1 MKIKNLLRQG
11 IIALSLFFYVS
22 LKAQVPVANFS
33 VTPNPACTNTNN
45 AVQIIDL
52 STNSPTAWSYTVAIF
67 GPGPGGTAVYNTQN
81 PTVSFN
87 FPGTYTITL
96 VSTNAAGS
104 SATHSQTLT
113 VLRSPNA
120 NINPANVNSCI
131 GATPVTINVN
141 AVGPGA
147 ASDTFSWSTG
157 ATSNSITVSPNV
169 TTTYSCIVTATN
181 GCTSILTSQFNIGQP
196 TITVNSFPTSLCPG
210 NNATITAGVSG
221 PGPRSYTWSTGASTN
236 SLVTSTAAVYTV
248 IATNGLGC
256 TATQTYNLGSSTT
269 LSLTATANASNICSG
284 NTVFLQASGAS
295 SYTWSN
301 GANTAN
307 TTANPAVT
315 TTFNVF
321 GSYATCVGLATVVV
335 TVSQIPTIT
344 VVSSTNSICSGST
357 VFLNASGASTYTW
370 NPGQVVGSGIS
381 VTPSVNTTYTVRGQ
395 NPGCPT
401 RASTVTIA
409 VLQSPNL
416 SVSSSASVVCAG
428 EQVALAAAGAISYS
442 WSNGGISAV
451 IIVSP
456 SVTTTYSVTGVSL
469 NNCSRSVSFI
479 QNIDNCTSI
488 AEISADKFIIYPNPN
503 NGIFRIESA
512 AASQISIINQTGQ
525 TIRQLSLAKAN
536 DFTITVSDLSEG
548 IYFVVGQNDRGI
560 FRQKVVISK

>member
-169 TTTYSCIVTATN
+169 TTTFVESLQREE
-181 GCTSILTSQFNIGQP
+181 IL
-196 TITVNSFPTSLCPG
+196 NSFH
-210 NNATITAGVSG
+210 
-221 PGPRSYTWSTGASTN
+221 R
-236 SLVTSTAAVYTV
+236 
-248 IATNGLGC
+248 
-256 TATQTYNLGSSTT
+256 
-269 LSLTATANASNICSG
+269 
-284 NTVFLQASGAS
+284 
-295 SYTWSN
+295 
-301 GANTAN
+301 
-307 TTANPAVT
+307 
-315 TTFNVF
+315 
-321 GSYATCVGLATVVV
+321 
-335 TVSQIPTIT
+335 
-344 VVSSTNSICSGST
+344 
-357 VFLNASGASTYTW
+357 
-370 NPGQVVGSGIS
+370 
-381 VTPSVNTTYTVRGQ
+381 
-395 NPGCPT
+395 
-401 RASTVTIA
+401 RA
-409 VLQSPNL
+409 
-416 SVSSSASVVCAG
+416 
-428 EQVALAAAGAISYS
+428 
-442 WSNGGISAV
+442 
-451 IIVSP
+451 
-456 SVTTTYSVTGVSL
+456 
-469 NNCSRSVSFI
+469 
-479 QNIDNCTSI
+479 
-488 AEISADKFIIYPNPN
+488 
-503 NGIFRIESA
+503 
-512 AASQISIINQTGQ
+512 
-525 TIRQLSLAKAN
+525 
-536 DFTITVSDLSEG
+536 
-548 IYFVVGQNDRGI
+548 
-560 FRQKVVISK
+560 